1 MFCENCG
8 KEIQGQGPVCPE
20 CAAQVAPGAEN
31 AAPQVSFGGDAPAAP
46 VYEAPAA
53 PIYEA
58 PAAPAYEPV
67 PAVPAQPTPGFT
79 LSSPA
84 DGVKKSGKKK
94 SKGLLIGLGIAALV
108 LVVGIVVVALN
119 WNNWFGGDGKLARPA
134 DIPEDPAEYIAY
146 LHEPQMEGMAQDLS
160 KLYSNYM
167 GGEKLQA
174 YEASL
179 KLLLGD
185 DLIVMLEDGIA
196 ESGLH
201 MDMDWLKDIRLNIS
215 ANAPDSS
222 AVQAIMELALGETRI
237 LGLDYILDMENLV
250 MYMGLPEVNED
261 YVMRDMGE
269 ALAQS
274 GQELP
279 LDQLMAIGTQL
290 VEDMPSEE
298 EVDEFLDGYTEI
310 ILSYMTNVEQ
320 TEETV
325 TVGKAQQKVTVLTVT
340 ITEEDLGQMFEEL
353 LEYTKENKTFRQ
365 IAQAYVNYTN
375 GYCDAGLYGEDM
387 RVSMDD
393 VDAFLDEGIEAFR
406 EVADQAR
413 DGNYM
418 HLITYADGAEVVGYY
433 IHVYVD
439 DELERQL
446 GYLAL
451 THKGTIYF
459 EAKEEGDFPTAILS
473 GQGKSNNG
481 KLTGEYVLTED
492 GDELLTLKL
501 KDVDGETGYGVYDF
515 IPNAELMEEVLE
527 EMDGAE
533 MVSVLASDLT
543 FRIELAEN
551 KIGLELLS
559 DEELLLGGE
568 LSVSVTEP
576 QEVTIP
582 KDTIDINDEAAM
594 EEWSENISIDKILD
608 NLKEAGLPNAIYRL
622 LKQAIV

>member
-46 VYEAPAA
+46 VYEAPAV
-53 PIYEA
+53 PVYEA
-58 PAAPAYEPV
+58 PAAPVYEA
-67 PAVPAQPTPGFT
+67 PAAPTQPTPGFT

-119 WNNWFGGDGKLARPA
+119 WNSWFGGDGKLARPA

-160 KLYSNYM
+160 KLYGNYM
-167 GGEKLQA
+167 SGGNLQA
-174 YEASL
+174 YEASM

-185 DLIVMLEDGIA
+185 DLIVILEDAVA

-201 MDMDWLKDIRLNIS
+201 MDMSWLKDIRLNVS
-215 ANAPDSS
+215 ANAPGN
-222 AVQAIMELALGETRI
+222 AVIQEVMELALGETRI
-237 LGLDYILDMENLV
+237 LGLDYILDMENLI

-261 YVMRDMGE
+261 YVMADMGE
-269 ALAQS
+269 MLAQS

-279 LDQLMAIGTQL
+279 LDELMAIGTQL
-290 VEDMPSEE
+290 AQDMPSQEE
-298 EVDEFLDGYTEI
+298 FDKFLDGYTEI
-310 ILSYMTNVEQ
+310 ILSYMADVEQ

-325 TVGKAQQKVTVLTVT
+325 TVGKAEQKVTVLTVT
-340 ITEEDLGQMFEEL
+340 ITEEELGQMLKEM

-365 IAQAYVNYTN
+365 MAQAYVNYTN
-375 GYCDAGLYGEDM
+375 SYCDAGLYGEDM

-418 HLITYADGAEVVGYY
+418 HLITYADGAEVVGHY

-439 DELERQL
+439 DELEIQL

-451 THKGTIYF
+451 THKGTIYL
-459 EAKEEGDFPTAILS
+459 EAKEEGDFPTIELS
-473 GQGKSNNG
+473 GQGKSTKG
-481 KLTGEYVLTED
+481 KLTGEYVLTEG

-501 KDVDGETGYGVYDF
+501 KDVDGETGYGTYDF
-515 IPNAELMEEVLE
+515 IPNAELLEEVME
-527 EMDGAE
+527 EMDDTG
-533 MVSVLASDLT
+533 MVSVLASDMT
-543 FRIELAEN
+543 FRINLAES
-551 KIGLELLS
+551 KIGMELLS

-576 QEVTIP
+576 QKITIP
-582 KDTIDINDEAAM
+582 KDTIDMNDEAAM
-594 EEWSENISIDKILD
+594 EEWSENVSIDKILD
-608 NLKEAGLPNAIYRL
+608 NLKEAGLPNAIYKL
-622 LKQAIV
+622 LKQAMV